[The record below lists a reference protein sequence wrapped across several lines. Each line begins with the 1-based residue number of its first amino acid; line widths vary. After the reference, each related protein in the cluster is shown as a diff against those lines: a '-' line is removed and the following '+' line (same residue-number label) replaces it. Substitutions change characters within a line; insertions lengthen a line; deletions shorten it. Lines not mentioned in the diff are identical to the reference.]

1 MKWICFYQFTIHM
14 VLPMHNT
21 IGRFYEDGH
30 LFLAKYGDDKW
41 KINLCTKLNFSKL
54 IFFIRTLIWD

>member
-1 MKWICFYQFTIHM
+1 MKWICFYKFTIHM

-21 IGRFYEDGH
+21 IGRFYEDGQ
-30 LFLAKYGDDKW
+30 LFLAKYGDEKW

-54 IFFIRTLIWD
+54 IFFIRILI